1 MSRNQDLPEGIS
13 AYDRAAW
20 RHLEDHWQRKSRRR
34 EVLPPKARGVLDTT
48 GRWSREVISQTGEKL
63 GEYTPAG
70 VKRAGEF
77 VLDEALVPTI
87 KAAGHLLEVAE
98 EWAAELM
105 DPATVLHYHR
115 SYGHAVDKLTDLHH
129 IDLEEL
135 DRFSR
140 RMSLRWRSSG
150 ALEGAAM
157 GALAF
162 IPVVGTGVSVT
173 VDVVVM
179 QLLGVAI
186 ASRAMYS
193 YGYDAKHP
201 DERQMVER
209 IVRRA
214 YRAHAPKARAVHDA
228 SRAYKASKHRIHWSQ
243 KLRDDHRLM
252 AAVERLMK
260 QVSDGRVSVQDVS
273 KKMPAIGVITSA
285 GFNAYLLGDIA
296 KQGVRYGQTRHLSEK
311 YGLPLPP
318 NLLPNSDDDEG
329 QSAQ

>member
-140 RMSLRWRSSG
+140 RM
-150 ALEGAAM
+150 
-157 GALAF
+157 
-162 IPVVGTGVSVT
+162 
-173 VDVVVM
+173 
-179 QLLGVAI
+179 
-186 ASRAMYS
+186 
-193 YGYDAKHP
+193 
-201 DERQMVER
+201 
-209 IVRRA
+209 
-214 YRAHAPKARAVHDA
+214 
-228 SRAYKASKHRIHWSQ
+228 
-243 KLRDDHRLM
+243 
-252 AAVERLMK
+252 
-260 QVSDGRVSVQDVS
+260 
-273 KKMPAIGVITSA
+273 
-285 GFNAYLLGDIA
+285 
-296 KQGVRYGQTRHLSEK
+296 
-311 YGLPLPP
+311 
-318 NLLPNSDDDEG
+318 
-329 QSAQ
+329 